1 MKGKAM
7 TKKDYKIIAKIIAMT
22 GAEID
27 ADTRGQI
34 NALLRERNPR
44 YDREKFWSAVEKL
57 REK

>member
-1 MKGKAM
+1 M
-7 TKKDYKIIAKIIAMT
+7 TKKDYKIIAEIIAMT
-22 GAEID
+22 GAEIGD
-27 ADTRGQI
+27 DTRGKI